1 MAARVTTLRGGTAGR
16 YYVERDLDGRV
27 VPGVGLGAYYAG
39 PEIDPGGG
47 GVASPDAAHDVD
59 RFEPV
64 GRWWGT
70 GANNLDLHGAVQ
82 PEAFVALLAGRHP
95 GTGAGLGRPYNDKS
109 ARGFDLTFSA
119 PKSVSVLWAAA
130 NPDARREV
138 LAGHDAAVDAV
149 LGHIE
154 ATMAH
159 TRRGAGGAHIVDTK
173 GLAVGVFRQHTSRLG
188 DPQLHTHAVIAA
200 KVQAASDGRWL
211 ALDARALKMDQRTLS
226 ALYHTTL
233 RSELTHRLGVTWHTP
248 TNGIAE
254 MAGIPDPVRDAFS
267 ARTTTIAARLQTKLD
282 RFETSLGRQPTPRE
296 RWKLEREAVLD
307 CRPTKT
313 SHHPTANLNTVV
325 DRNAAAGSP
334 ATPAPAAIAAAT
346 TERGTAAAYHHAW
359 RTQLQDLGIDPD
371 QLVAATIGRALQAAV
386 LSADPEDSPTIDA
399 ALQALTDGS
408 STWRHADVVRELAR
422 AVPTD
427 VATPANQLITEITQ
441 LAARFEDT
449 WCVDLAPPVRPEV
462 RRRTSD
468 GRPVTESTVDRRFT
482 THYILEQEE
491 HLATWAIARWE
502 TPNPGPAALG
512 PQHAQGL
519 DKAQHAAA
527 AAAAG
532 HAPLVV
538 IVGPAG
544 AGKTTALQPAV
555 HHLHTQR
562 RAVFGVAPSATAAA
576 VLAEQTG
583 LAADTIAKFVLEHQR
598 PAGPGERWRLPPG
611 GTLIIDEA
619 AMVPTPDLA
628 DLARLADHHRWR
640 VVAVGDPAQFGPVG
654 RGGMFE
660 WLTNAGPTITLDQ
673 VRRFDNEWERD
684 ASLRLRQGD
693 PTVIDLYA
701 QHHRIHGGTPQDI
714 EAQVLA
720 EWRAHQQAGHT
731 VALQTATTDTADR
744 LNHQAQTIR
753 ARAGEIDQT
762 SAPASARDGNVW
774 VGDRI
779 ATRHNDRTLLT
790 DQGVMVRNRDQWTIT
805 AIGPDG
811 AVRAEGRSGRVE
823 LPAPYVRAH
832 VELGYATT
840 AHATQ
845 GRTVDHSLLLVD
857 GPIDNRGLYVPL
869 TRGRHSNH
877 AYVAL
882 DPHQNRTAV
891 DVLVEAATKDW
902 ADTAA
907 IVHRAQQ
914 AARQHTIDQTSP
926 ARPPGRPAPTP
937 AHTPPAPA
945 IPPPAAGN
953 ELLSGAELAR
963 LLADKHDLD
972 RYNIPTEVARL
983 ENARAAHIK
992 ATIDLDVARHKL
1004 AAARGRVVAAS
1015 QQLADIDQI
1024 GIWRPS
1030 RWKNQ
1035 PHLEQELR
1043 DANKALQ
1050 PVLRAHDKAETAHN
1064 KQTQQLADAETWV
1077 RDHARHIVRHHTT
1090 TTALDRDLGLR
1101 AERAA
1106 TRPPQWATAALGP
1119 RPHWAPAAA
1128 QAWDQLTAKA
1138 SQYRDAHD
1146 LGDHTAGLAGAA
1158 PDWDRH
1164 PAQRA
1169 AWNTINTAHHN
1180 TAPALHNALTHPD
1193 TPAHLR
1199 IHPPT
1204 PTRGIERGFGISR

>member
-27 VPGVGLGAYYAG
+27 VPGIGLGAYYAG
-39 PEIDPGGG
+39 PAADPAG
-47 GVASPDAAHDVD
+47 GVAGAGVD

-70 GANNLDLHGAVQ
+70 GAANLGLAGPIE
-82 PEAFVALLAGRHP
+82 PEAFIALLAGRHP
-95 GTGAGLGRPYNDKS
+95 TTDALLGRPYNEAS

-119 PKSVSVLWAAA
+119 PKSVSVLWATAD
-130 NPDARREV
+130 PDTRRQV

-149 LGHIE
+149 LGHVQ

-159 TRRGAGGAHIVDTK
+159 TRRGAGGTLIVDTQ

-226 ALYHTTL
+226 ALYHSAL
-233 RSELTHRLGVTWHTP
+233 RSELTTRLAVAWRTP
-248 TNGIAE
+248 ANGIAE
-254 MAGIPDPVRDAFS
+254 MAGITDQTLAGFS
-267 ARTTTIAARLQTKLD
+267 ARTAAIAERLEAKLE

-313 SHHPTANLNTVV
+313 VSGPVANR
-325 DRNAAAGSP
+325 DAAAGSP
-334 ATPAPAAIAAAT
+334 ATTGPGGNAAAF
-346 TERGTAAAYHHAW
+346 HHSW
-359 RTQLQDLGIDPD
+359 RTQLAGLGVNPD
-371 QLVAATIGRALQAAV
+371 DLVAAVTSQTRDLAAA
-386 LSADPEDSPTIDA
+386 LSADAEDGPVIDA
-399 ALQALTDGS
+399 ALQTLTDSS
-408 STWRHADVVRELAR
+408 STWRHADVVREIAR
-422 AVPTD
+422 AVPTNTA
-427 VATPANQLITEITQ
+427 VPADELVGQITS
-441 LAARFEDT
+441 LAHNFEDV
-449 WCVDLAPPVRPEV
+449 WCVDLAPPVAANV
-462 RRRTSD
+462 RRRASD
-468 GRPVTESTVDRRFT
+468 GRPVTESVIDRRFST
-482 THYILEQEE
+482 NYILEQEE
-491 HLATWAIARWE
+491 HLATWALNRWE
-502 TPNPGPAALG
+502 TPTLRPAALG
-512 PQHAQGL
+512 PQHAAGL
-519 DKAQHAAA
+519 DKAQAAA
-527 AAAAG
+527 AAAVAG
-532 HAPLVV
+532 RDPLVIV
-538 IVGPAG
+538 VGPAG
-544 AGKTTALQPAV
+544 AGKTTALRPAV
-555 HHLHTQR
+555 AHLQGTQR
-562 RAVFGVAPSATAAA
+562 PVFGVAPSATAAA

-583 LAADTIAKFVLEHQR
+583 LATDTIAKLLLEHQR
-598 PAGPGERWRLPPG
+598 PDGPRERWQLAAG
-611 GTLIIDEA
+611 GTLIVDETG
-619 AMVPTPDLA
+619 MVTTPDLA
-628 DLARLADHHRWR
+628 ELAWLADHNRWR
-640 VVAVGDPAQFGPVG
+640 VVLVGDPLQFGPVG

-660 WLTNAGPTITLDQ
+660 WLTQAGPTVTLDQ
-673 VRRFDNEWERD
+673 VRRFENDWERD
-684 ASLRLRQGD
+684 ASLRLRAGD

-701 QHHRIHGGTPQDI
+701 QHGRIHAGTPQDI

-720 EWRAHQQAGHT
+720 QWRAHHQTGHT
-731 VALQTATTDTADR
+731 IALQTATTAAAGR
-744 LNHQAQTIR
+744 LNHGAQAIR
-753 ARAGEIDQT
+753 IRAGEIDT
-762 SAPASARDGNVW
+762 TGPSATTRDGDVW

-790 DQGVMVRNRDQWTIT
+790 DRNVMVRNRDQWTIT
-805 AIGPDG
+805 AITPDG
-811 AVRAEGRSGRVE
+811 TIRAEGRSGRVT
-823 LPAPYVRAH
+823 LPPDYVAAH
-832 VELGYATT
+832 VELGYAAT

-882 DPHQNRTAV
+882 DPHQNRTAQ

-902 ADTAA
+902 ADTPA
-907 IVHRAQQ
+907 IVHRARQ

-926 ARPPGRPAPTP
+926 ARPPGRPDPTP

-945 IPPPAAGN
+945 VPPAAAGN

-992 ATIDLDVARHKL
+992 ATIDLDVARNKL

-1101 AERAA
+1101 AERTA

-1138 SQYRDAHD
+1138 SQYRDAHG
-1146 LGDHTAGLAGAA
+1146 LGDHTPGLAGAA
-1158 PDWDRH
+1158 PDHNQH

-1180 TAPALHNALTHPD
+1180 TAPALHNALTHPN